1 MKKYIM
7 FLFCVV
13 IMVSLFS
20 CDASSK
26 EALDTTSSESTTRDE
41 SVPAEEQTTEPQE
54 TITEPQEL
62 PAPEIDPA
70 PPESVYLSYLNG
82 EAQVLIE
89 ATGEYSY
96 LGDYILAKEGIS
108 LANCAT
114 LRYTYYDVDGNDRK
128 DVAIDCG
135 SEKLYLTYENGIVTL
150 KTLSSE
156 IWGKIEAE
164 DYWYPDILPL
174 AAPWREAL
182 LSREG
187 IGDIASHVWRTADGD
202 GDGACGTYYV
212 CRIVVEDEPYPN
224 GYYLVTKKFEVY
236 RWCDREDCTEAEGSH
251 RYLDEIRDFEYMLV
265 HEKTG
270 ESIELKITP
279 QTAYQCV
286 RGYWDIDDGDVEY
299 AAGNACVTRIDI
311 DGKPQYINGEIYYH
325 VVWRIEYY
333 HPDDHTGP
341 HYVYDFKYLYVH
353 AQTGECYPGPT
364 FDQGK

>member
-1 MKKYIM
+1 MRKYIAL
-7 FLFCVV
+7 LFCTF
-13 IMVSLFS
+13 IMLSLLS
-20 CDASSK
+20 CNESSK
-26 EALDTTSSESTTRDE
+26 AVMDTTSSKSTVLDDSAPKE
-41 SVPAEEQTTEPQE
+41 GQTTEPQE
-54 TITEPQEL
+54 TTTDSQET
-62 PAPEIDPA
+62 PAPEETEPA
-70 PPESVYLSYLNG
+70 TLESIYRSVLHG
-82 EAQVLIE
+82 EEQVFIE
-89 ATGEYSY
+89 AIGEHGYLENYIPTGAE
-96 LGDYILAKEGIS
+96 IS
-108 LANCAT
+108 LAKCDI
-114 LRYTYYDVDGNDRK
+114 LRYTYYDVDADDIK

-135 SEKLYLTYENGIVTL
+135 SEKLYLTYENGTVTL
-150 KTLSSE
+150 KTLSAE
-156 IWGKIEAE
+156 IWEKIEAE

-174 AAPWREAL
+174 AAPWREVL

-212 CRIVVEDEPYPN
+212 CRIVVDDEPYPN
-224 GYYLVTKKFEVY
+224 GYYLVTKKVEVY
-236 RWCDREDCTEAEGSH
+236 RWCNREDCADNNH
-251 RYLDEIRDFEYMLV
+251 RHLDEIRDFEYMLV

-333 HPDDHTGP
+333 HLDDHTGP
-341 HYVYDFKYLYVH
+341 YYIDDFKHLYIH
-353 AQTGECYPGPT
+353 AQTGECY
-364 FDQGK
+364 DGK